1 MNCRVLYENNNNKK
15 KEIKIIQI
23 DKESISRTSGNSLQ
37 SGHSTRQY
45 CEYLILPA
53 LLSRA

>member
-1 MNCRVLYENNNNKK
+1 MKTTTTKK

-23 DKESISRTSGNSLQ
+23 DKESISRTSANSLQ

-45 CEYLILPA
+45 CEHLILPA

>member
-45 CEYLILPA
+45 CEHLILPA